1 MHSSSED
8 FLKHMNELK
17 GVEEEQL
24 MEYIE
29 ITSVSI
35 YGSVLV
41 EVKQTIGDF
50 GPTYYEMIGKA
61 DL

>member
-1 MHSSSED
+1 
-8 FLKHMNELK
+8 MNEVVLPH
-17 GVEEEQL
+17 VSEI

-35 YGSVLV
+35 YGSVSDEL
-41 EVKQTIGDF
+41 KQTIADF

>member
-1 MHSSSED
+1 
-8 FLKHMNELK
+8 MNEVVLPH
-17 GVEEEQL
+17 VSEI

-29 ITSVSI
+29 ITSVST
-35 YGSVLV
+35 YGSVSDEL
-41 EVKQTIGDF
+41 KQAVADF

>member
-1 MHSSSED
+1 LDEVVFPHVSEI
-8 FLKHMNELK
+8 
-17 GVEEEQL
+17 

-35 YGSVLV
+35 YGSVSD
-41 EVKQTIGDF
+41 EVKQTIADF

-61 DL
+61 NL